1 MVAENV
7 ISSDELEALS
17 ASAGR
22 YLRKVLQS
30 FIGESEAMIPAEGFP
45 DVDEVHDIRVNMKR
59 SRAIL
64 KLLRVSTRSDFYTR
78 ENGSLRDISSLFSS
92 SREKEVL
99 KKTLRMLS
107 KKYPDLFSD
116 DFSELICE
124 AAEAGFKTGSGEASP
139 DRIASGA
146 RELLRRAW

>member
-64 KLLRVSTRSDFYTR
+64 
-78 ENGSLRDISSLFSS
+78 
-92 SREKEVL
+92 
-99 KKTLRMLS
+99 
-107 KKYPDLFSD
+107 
-116 DFSELICE
+116 
-124 AAEAGFKTGSGEASP
+124 
-139 DRIASGA
+139 DRKSVV
-146 RELLRRAW
+146 